1 MLIFINLLAATT
13 GGQVT
18 RAKAFLR
25 CAQELYPDAAII
37 VLKSSTSLE
46 EVAGIGPC
54 AVVNIKLGSRFKA
67 LKRMIW
73 ENIFLPSLVAKSSP
87 NVYITFS
94 HYLPFK
100 KFDIPTLVGVSNLA
114 PFSKVAIEV
123 ESCFVKIKMW
133 ILKKAIISSVNKASS
148 VLALSETCKETLVDE
163 GVAAEKIFVA
173 PNGVD
178 EYWAED
184 SEKMDFKVFGIQ
196 QPFMLYTSNFHRY
209 KNHKILIEAYRL
221 LPEKIRN
228 NYQMVFIGKP
238 DSQSYFRE
246 LNTIVK
252 GDKRLDGRVIIIPGS
267 NSRVLRCFYQQTAL
281 FLFPSLIE
289 NSPNILLEAM
299 MAGAL
304 IMSSKLVPM
313 TEFYGSGGA
322 YFDPF
327 DPIALSQEMVKILH
341 DEKLS
346 SGFRGYAQT
355 KAREYTWI
363 DFTQKVMD
371 ESYRLN
377 SIFKNQEL

>member
-18 RAKAFLR
+18 RAKAFLK
-25 CAQELYPDAAII
+25 CAQELYPEAAII
-37 VLKSSTSLE
+37 VLKNSTSLE
-46 EVAGIGPC
+46 EVDEIGPC
-54 AVVNIKLGSRFKA
+54 AVVNIKLGSRFRA

-100 KFDIPTLVGVSNLA
+100 KFNIPTLVGISNLA

-123 ESCFVKIKMW
+123 ESCVVKIKMW
-133 ILKKAIISSVNKASS
+133 ILKKAIISSANKASS

-173 PNGVD
+173 PNGVE

-184 SEKMDFKVFGIQ
+184 SEKIDFKVFGVQ
-196 QPFMLYTSNFHRY
+196 QPFILYASNFHRY
-209 KNHKILIEAYRL
+209 KNHKILIDAYRL

-246 LNTIVK
+246 LCSIVK
-252 GDKRLDGRVIIIPGS
+252 GDERLDGRIIIIPGA
-267 NSRVLRCFYQQTAL
+267 NSSVLRCFYQQTAL

-299 MAGAL
+299 MAGAP
-304 IMSSKLVPM
+304 IMSSKLLPM

-327 DPIALSQEMVKILH
+327 DPIALSREMAKMLH
-341 DEKLS
+341 DEELS
-346 SGFRGYAQT
+346 LGFREYAQT

-377 SIFKNQEL
+377 SIS

>member
-25 CAQELYPDAAII
+25 CAQELYPETAII
-37 VLKSSTSLE
+37 VLKNSTSLE
-46 EVAGIGPC
+46 EVDGIGPC

-73 ENIFLPSLVAKSSP
+73 ENIFLPGLVAKSSP

-100 KFDIPTLVGVSNLA
+100 KLNIPTLVGVSNLA

-123 ESCFVKIKMW
+123 ESCVVKIKMW
-133 ILKKAIISSVNKASS
+133 ILKRAITSSVNKASS

-184 SEKMDFKVFGIQ
+184 SEKMDFKMFGIQ
-196 QPFMLYTSNFHRY
+196 QPFMLYASNFHRY

-221 LPEKIRN
+221 LPDKIRN

-246 LNTIVK
+246 LFNIVK
-252 GDKRLDGRVIIIPGS
+252 GDKRLDGRIIIIPGA
-267 NSRVLRCFYQQTAL
+267 NSSVLRYFYQQASL

-299 MAGAL
+299 MAGAP
-304 IMSSKLVPM
+304 IMSSKLAPM
-313 TEFYGSGGA
+313 TEFYGFGGA

-327 DPIALSQEMVKILH
+327 DPITLSQEMVKMLH
-341 DEKLS
+341 DERLR
-346 SGFRGYAQT
+346 SGFSIYAKA

-377 SIFKNQEL
+377 SMFKNQEL